1 MTWLDAVLLLIVAA
15 TTAVAAERR
24 MAGLVV
30 GVGGALALRP
40 LLALAQLQP
49 WLGIV
54 GALVA
59 GLALALVGR
68 QLLPAAPRYAR
79 WPRLLGGLGGA
90 FLGFAIVVTLVT
102 SLPIQRNP
110 VEPGLIYYP
119 PRDLP
124 SSLQRAVAESS
135 LVAFGRSVLLFPL
148 LDPRGGIET
157 GERPVLSALHAWAVV
172 GEPWRSQ
179 AVGAEPSP

>member
-1 MTWLDAVLLLIVAA
+1 MTWLDGVLLLIVAA

-24 MAGLVV
+24 IAGLVV

-40 LLALAQLQP
+40 LLLLAGLQP
-49 WLGIV
+49 WLGLV
-54 GALVA
+54 AALVA

-68 QLLPAAPRYAR
+68 QLLPAAPRYAA
-79 WPRLLGGLGGA
+79 WPRLLGGVGGA
-90 FLGFAIVVTLVT
+90 VLGFAIVLTLVT
-102 SLPIQRNP
+102 ALPIQRNP

-124 SSLQRAVAESS
+124 ASLQRTVAESS

-148 LDPRGGIET
+148 LDPRGGIAT
-157 GERPVLSALHAWAVV
+157 AERPVVSTLHAWTVV

-179 AVGAEPSP
+179 SERAEP

>member
-24 MAGLVV
+24 IAGLVV
-30 GVGGALALRP
+30 GVGGVLALRP

-54 GALVA
+54 GALVV
-59 GLALALVGR
+59 GLVLALVGR

-79 WPRLLGGLGGA
+79 WPRLLGGFGGA
-90 FLGFAIVVTLVT
+90 VLGFAIVLTLVT

-124 SSLQRAVAESS
+124 GTLHRAVSESS

-148 LDPRGGIET
+148 LDPRGGIEP
-157 GERPVLSALHAWAVV
+157 GERAVISALHSVAVV

-179 AVGAEPSP
+179 TVRAEP

>member
-15 TTAVAAERR
+15 TTAVASERR
-24 MAGLVV
+24 IAGLVV

-49 WLGIV
+49 WLGLV

-68 QLLPAAPRYAR
+68 QLLPAAPRSAF

-90 FLGFAIVVTLVT
+90 VLGTAIVVTLVT

-124 SSLQRAVAESS
+124 PSLQRAVAGST
-135 LVAFGRSVLLFPL
+135 LVDLGRSVLLFPL
-148 LDPRGGIET
+148 LDARGGIAD
-157 GERPVLSALHAWAVV
+157 GQRPVLAALHAWTVV

-179 AVGAEPSP
+179 TAAAEP

>member
-15 TTAVAAERR
+15 TTAVASERR
-24 MAGLVV
+24 IAGLVV

-54 GALVA
+54 GALVT
-59 GLALALVGR
+59 GLVLALVGR
-68 QLLPAAPRYAR
+68 QLLPAAPRNAR

-90 FLGFAIVVTLVT
+90 LLGFAIVVMLVT

-124 SSLQRAVAESS
+124 APLQRAVAESS

-148 LDPRGGIET
+148 LDPRGGIEA
-157 GERPVLSALHAWAVV
+157 GERSVIAALHTVAVV
-172 GEPWRSQ
+172 GEPWRSETER
-179 AVGAEPSP
+179 AEP

>member
-1 MTWLDAVLLLIVAA
+1 MNWLDVMLLLIVAA
-15 TTAVAAERR
+15 TTAVASERR

-49 WLGIV
+49 WLGLV
-54 GALVA
+54 GALVV

-68 QLLPAAPRYAR
+68 QLLPAAPRSAG

-90 FLGFAIVVTLVT
+90 MLGVAIVVTLVT
-102 SLPIQRNP
+102 AMPIQRNP

-124 SSLQRAVAESS
+124 SALQRPVSESTM
-135 LVAFGRSVLLFPL
+135 VGFGRSVLLFPL
-148 LDPRGGIET
+148 LDARGGVEA
-157 GERPVLSALHAWAVV
+157 GERPVIAALHAWTIV
-172 GEPWRSQ
+172 GEPWLSQ
-179 AVGAEPSP
+179 TVRAEP